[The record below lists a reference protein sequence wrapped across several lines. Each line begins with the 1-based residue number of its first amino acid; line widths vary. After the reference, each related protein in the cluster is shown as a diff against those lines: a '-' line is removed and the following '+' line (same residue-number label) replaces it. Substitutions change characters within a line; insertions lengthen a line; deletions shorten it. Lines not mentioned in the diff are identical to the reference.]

1 MLHGIRGALALEYHV
16 QQMMA
21 TCERFFTVIACW
33 RILSMEKGSSVS
45 NPWMLVVDMQEDS
58 ELGASRRR
66 FHSSSGRTTLCEAH
80 NRNGR
85 FNTSDDTGTD
95 SEIATAGELLP
106 TTAVSVDCA
115 DRTSTANISDDRLL
129 EAAKQGDRLAFSE
142 LSARYRGLVY
152 QRIFRLVQSPED
164 AEDMLQEALL
174 QAFIHLGRFRGEARF
189 STWLTRIGIN
199 CALQLL
205 RKKRRCQETCFNRSQ
220 ENGESREVDCPD
232 PAPNPEQVY
241 AQVQARRLVSLA
253 VQRLP
258 RNCQRLVC
266 EHHEEGRTIAD
277 VARSLGISVGSAKA
291 RLYRAR
297 LTLLSLLK
305 KGEVV
310 QMRRRPRNRLDF
322 GSAAC
327 LQVQREPEYN

>member
-1 MLHGIRGALALEYHV
+1 
-16 QQMMA
+16 
-21 TCERFFTVIACW
+21 
-33 RILSMEKGSSVS
+33 
-45 NPWMLVVDMQEDS
+45 
-58 ELGASRRR
+58 
-66 FHSSSGRTTLCEAH
+66 
-80 NRNGR
+80 
-85 FNTSDDTGTD
+85 
-95 SEIATAGELLP
+95 
-106 TTAVSVDCA
+106 
-115 DRTSTANISDDRLL
+115 LL

-220 ENGESREVDCPD
+220 QNGESREVDCPD
-232 PAPNPEQVY
+232 P
-241 AQVQARRLVSLA
+241 

>member
-1 MLHGIRGALALEYHV
+1 
-16 QQMMA
+16 
-21 TCERFFTVIACW
+21 
-33 RILSMEKGSSVS
+33 MEKGSSVS
-45 NPWMLVVDMQEDS
+45 SPWMPVMDIEEKS
-58 ELGASRRR
+58 EFGPSRRR

-85 FNTSDDTGTD
+85 FKTSDDGWAD
-95 SEIATAGELLP
+95 SEIVTADKLLP
-106 TTAVSVDCA
+106 TTPVSFDCA
-115 DRTSTANISDDRLL
+115 DRTRTANISDDRLL

-152 QRIFRLVQSPED
+152 QRIFRLVQNPED
-164 AEDMLQEALL
+164 AEDMVQEALL
-174 QAFIHLGRFRGEARF
+174 QAFIHLGGFRGEARF

-205 RKKRRCQETCFNRSQ
+205 RKKRRRPETCFDRSQ

-241 AQVQARRLVSLA
+241 AQVQARRLISLA

-258 RNCQRLVC
+258 RNCQRLVRG
-266 EHHEEGRTIAD
+266 HHEEGRPIAD
-277 VARSLGISVGSAKA
+277 VARSLGISVGAAKA
-291 RLYRAR
+291 RLHRASFM
-297 LTLLSLLK
+297 LLSLLK
-305 KGEVV
+305 KGKVV

-322 GSAAC
+322 GSIAC